1 MTTERATA
9 WSGLFHGLPNTTPAS
24 RLYTEEAIQN
34 EQLTADQ
41 VIGKAQSSAN
51 LLVEMVAALREDQET
66 LDSLEANDI
75 IQTLRQE
82 CQGMSDYLAERI
94 WEDSGDTSS
103 YYQTY
108 DSSSS
113 RPQHKTADEEAQI
126 AVFIACNE
134 QIQSAIRRYDEF
146 KDVLYVKKIQE
157 EETARD
163 RAYNSLFS
171 SRNLNDDEEEELDD
185 LYSASTDSCSR
196 NFIQTSSIGMRD
208 NHRHIDSSS
217 TYAAAA
223 VALGDIGDD
232 EDEYGVDSGS
242 SSSNSRVHHLRKSK
256 QPLVWKLD
264 PREDFKATQSKIKKD
279 RTIEERRQIQ
289 LERMVEKSP
298 RNGVHGLTPDPL
310 ELTPDML
317 SPDDDKKAEEEAPEP
332 EETTTK
338 PEETTTK
345 PEEPTAVEQA
355 DQKEE
360 EETSSSGN
368 TDIANIAAVDHVKD
382 QEENEDAGVLS
393 DDSWEEIP
401 EQGIV
406 NMSIEDSL
414 ADVTST
420 VSSSTS
426 SFLITPSEATSRT
439 PTPPSAAIRDL

>member
-41 VIGKAQSSAN
+41 VIGKAQSSAT

-66 LDSLEANDI
+66 LDSLETNDI

-171 SRNLNDDEEEELDD
+171 SRNLNEDEEEELDD
-185 LYSASTDSCSR
+185 LYSASTDSRSR
-196 NFIQTSSIGMRD
+196 NFIQTNSIGMRD

-232 EDEYGVDSGS
+232 EDDEYGLDSGS

-264 PREDFKATQSKIKKD
+264 PREDFKATQSKVKKD

-317 SPDDDKKAEEEAPEP
+317 SPDDDKKAEEEAP
-332 EETTTK
+332 K
-338 PEETTTK
+338 PEETITK
-345 PEEPTAVEQA
+345 PEEPTTVEQA
-355 DQKEE
+355 EQKEE
-360 EETSSSGN
+360 EETSSV
-368 TDIANIAAVDHVKD
+368 AVDHVKD

-414 ADVTST
+414 ADMTST